1 LKDKARSF
9 YRFLERKPKK
19 IFVLPIY
26 KRKNLWYTVTTIST
40 TGVKLMGKF
49 VIKKTPTGA
58 FNFSLYAANK
68 EKIAVSSQVYSTKA
82 ACKKG
87 MESIAKNAAK
97 CIAEDKVEDQT
108 LKTPTAKTCP
118 KFEIYFDKA
127 GLYRYRLIATNG
139 ECVAICEEGYKSK
152 SGVMNGIKSVSVNAV
167 DAEIV
172 DETIDK

>member
-1 LKDKARSF
+1 
-9 YRFLERKPKK
+9 
-19 IFVLPIY
+19 
-26 KRKNLWYTVTTIST
+26 
-40 TGVKLMGKF
+40 MGKF

-68 EKIAVSSQVYSTKA
+68 EKIAVSSQVYSTKS

-87 MESIAKNAAK
+87 MESIGKNAAK
-97 CIAEDKVEDQT
+97 CITENRVEDQT
-108 LKTPTAKTCP
+108 LKNPTAKTCP
-118 KFEIYFDKA
+118 KFEVYYDKA

-139 ECVAICEEGYKSK
+139 ESIAMSEEGYKSK

-172 DETIDK
+172 DESLEK